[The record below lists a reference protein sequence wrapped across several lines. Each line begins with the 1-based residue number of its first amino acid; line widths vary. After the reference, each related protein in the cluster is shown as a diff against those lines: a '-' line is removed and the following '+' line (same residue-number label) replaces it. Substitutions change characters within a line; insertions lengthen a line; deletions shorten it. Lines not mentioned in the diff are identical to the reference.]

1 MNRNLILFST
11 LLFFLIAL
19 YAANNWIPIIDVS
32 KAEDVY
38 MSNKDKKIKRVK
50 IYHKAAK
57 ENYIFSKMMEN
68 NKGGLINAVITNHSK
83 FWQINNK
90 SGIFEGFDSKFDQLI
105 QSIIKDNK
113 LKIDYRGSTKLGKGK
128 YADKKTQL
136 YQLSFRCE
144 YEDLLVFISEMEK
157 NDRIYNIEELK
168 IKNSLQKNNS
178 GIVIN
183 MKINEINLGV

>member
-11 LLFFLIAL
+11 LLFFLIGL
-19 YAANNWIPIIDVS
+19 YGINNWIPIIDIS

-38 MSNKDKKIKRVK
+38 MSNKEKKIKRVK

-105 QSIIKDNK
+105 QSIIKDNR

-168 IKNSLQKNNS
+168 IKNPLQKNNS

>member
-11 LLFFLIAL
+11 LIFFLIGL
-19 YAANNWIPIIDVS
+19 YSIDNWISIIDVP
-32 KAEDVY
+32 KARNVY
-38 MSNKDKKIKRVK
+38 MNNKEKKIKKVK

-68 NKGGLINAVITNHSK
+68 NKGSLINAVIKNHSK

-105 QSIIKDNK
+105 QSVIQNNK
-113 LKIDYRGSTKLGKGK
+113 LKIDYRGSTKLGKGR

-168 IKNSLQKNNS
+168 IKNPLQKNNS
-178 GIVIN
+178 GIIVN

>member
-11 LLFFLIAL
+11 LIFFLIGL
-19 YAANNWIPIIDVS
+19 YSIDNWISIIDVP
-32 KAEDVY
+32 KARNVY
-38 MSNKDKKIKRVK
+38 MNNKEKKIKKVK

-68 NKGGLINAVITNHSK
+68 NKGGLINAVIKNHSK

-105 QSIIKDNK
+105 QSVIQDNK
-113 LKIDYRGSTKLGKGK
+113 LKIDYRGSTKLGKGR

-168 IKNSLQKNNS
+168 IKNPLQKNNS
-178 GIVIN
+178 GIIVN

>member
-19 YAANNWIPIIDVS
+19 YATNNWIPIIDVS

>member
-1 MNRNLILFST
+1 
-11 LLFFLIAL
+11 
-19 YAANNWIPIIDVS
+19 
-32 KAEDVY
+32 

-168 IKNSLQKNNS
+168 IKNPLQKNNS
-178 GIVIN
+178 GIVIT

>member
-1 MNRNLILFST
+1 MNRNLILFSIV
-11 LLFFLIAL
+11 LFFLIGL
-19 YAANNWIPIIDVS
+19 YAINNWIPIINVS

-38 MSNKDKKIKRVK
+38 MSNKENKIKRVK

-68 NKGGLINAVITNHSK
+68 NKGGLINAVIKNHSK

-168 IKNSLQKNNS
+168 IKNPLQKNNS
-178 GIVIN
+178 GIIIN

>member
-1 MNRNLILFST
+1 MNRNLILFIS
-11 LLFFLIAL
+11 LLILFIGL
-19 YAANNWIPIIDVS
+19 YAISNWIPIINNIQA
-32 KAEDVY
+32 KNVY
-38 MSNKDKKIKRVK
+38 MHNKDKKIKMVK
-50 IYHKAAK
+50 IFHKSAK

-68 NKGGLINAVITNHSK
+68 NKGGLINAVIKNHSK

-105 QSIIKDNK
+105 QSIIKNNK

-144 YEDLLVFISEMEK
+144 YEDLLVFISEMER
-157 NDRIYNIEELK
+157 NDRIYNIVSNKDELFSA
-168 IKNSLQKNNS
+168 I
-178 GIVIN
+178 
-183 MKINEINLGV
+183 

>member
-1 MNRNLILFST
+1 MNRNLILLST
-11 LLFFLIAL
+11 LVVFLMGIFIID
-19 YAANNWIPIIDVS
+19 NWIPIINIS
-32 KAEDVY
+32 QAKDVY
-38 MSNKDKKIKRVK
+38 MFNKKSKIKKVK
-50 IYHKAAK
+50 AYHKAAK

-68 NKGGLINAVITNHSK
+68 NKGGLINAVIKNHSK
-83 FWQINNK
+83 FWQVNNK

-105 QSIIKDNK
+105 QSVIQNNK
-113 LKIDYRGSTKLGKGK
+113 LKIDYRGSTKLGKGR

-157 NDRIYNIEELK
+157 NDRIYNIEELR
-168 IKNSLQKNNS
+168 IKNPLQKNNS
-178 GIVIN
+178 GIRVN